1 MAPAPL
7 PPISTSKPKGRKDIP
22 EHGCNA
28 PTINKTRDNAD
39 NNEIDANNE
48 N

>member
-1 MAPAPL
+1 MAPH
-7 PPISTSKPKGRKDIP
+7 PISTSKPKGRKDIP

-39 NNEIDANNE
+39 NNEIDAKNE